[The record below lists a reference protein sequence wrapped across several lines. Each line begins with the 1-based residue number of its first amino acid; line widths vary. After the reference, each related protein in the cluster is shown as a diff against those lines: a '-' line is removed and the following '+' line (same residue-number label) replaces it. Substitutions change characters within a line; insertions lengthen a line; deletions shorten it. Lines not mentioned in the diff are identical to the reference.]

1 MHVSIIFFIFANKL
15 QRNYLQN
22 YKEMNEETKKD
33 FNTASEKAIDG
44 IEMGLTIITAALAAA
59 QFIAGLALGRWEHV
73 ALSLP
78 LGLLVYLEVK
88 EYRAKCV
95 KENATEN
102 DCRL

>member
-1 MHVSIIFFIFANKL
+1 MNTK
-15 QRNYLQN
+15 
-22 YKEMNEETKKD
+22 NEEREKLI
-33 FNTASEKAIDG
+33 NTLCEKAIAKT
-44 IEMGLTIITAALAAA
+44 EMGLTIITAALAAA

-88 EYRAKCV
+88 EYRAKRV

>member
-1 MHVSIIFFIFANKL
+1 
-15 QRNYLQN
+15 
-22 YKEMNEETKKD
+22 MNEEAKKD

-44 IEMGLTIITAALAAA
+44 IEMGLTIITAALAAT

-88 EYRAKCV
+88 EHRAKRA